1 MGSNGGET
9 SGQRFKH
16 TEILLSE
23 IEIERDMGQIG
34 TIRSNNEQ
42 SAQTIDYRAR
52 ASGLAEQLLP
62 ALGD

>member
-9 SGQRFKH
+9 SSQRFKH
-16 TEILLSE
+16 TVILLSE
-23 IEIERDMGQIG
+23 IETNG
-34 TIRSNNEQ
+34 TWDRSGPFAAATNQ